1 MNRITAPGLPCS
13 LPAAAAAPLPYDH
26 SLIISTFMHYEL
38 PCFSHY
44 SYQNHSQNSS
54 AIFLTRHSLKSLSSL
69 PSYSSNSFHNTYH
82 LSYGYLCILALILNH
97 QPLKNRIRSLF
108 CFISSSTSNC
118 IFKIFILFIYL
129 FILSFCLFSYGG
141 SQARGLI
148 GAVATGLL
156 RSYSHG
162 GSEPRL

>member
-1 MNRITAPGLPCS
+1 MLSWNLVLSVKWTLLENEPPLCDILFIKNGIAKGENKLQGVPELPSIFTHSQSWLLKYEKANVEELKMNRITAPGLPCS

-97 QPLKNRIRSLF
+97 
-108 CFISSSTSNC
+108 
-118 IFKIFILFIYL
+118 
-129 FILSFCLFSYGG
+129 
-141 SQARGLI
+141 
-148 GAVATGLL
+148 
-156 RSYSHG
+156 
-162 GSEPRL
+162 